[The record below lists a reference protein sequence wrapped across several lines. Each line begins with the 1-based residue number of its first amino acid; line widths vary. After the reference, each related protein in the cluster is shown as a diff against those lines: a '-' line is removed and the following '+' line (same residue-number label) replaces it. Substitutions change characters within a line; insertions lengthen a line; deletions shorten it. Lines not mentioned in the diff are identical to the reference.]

1 MTQRLLG
8 FFCPLLTGT
17 SNNLTGSLP
26 KTAKVAAM
34 RELQV

>member
-8 FFCPLLTGT
+8 FFFAHY
-17 SNNLTGSLP
+17 SRSLP